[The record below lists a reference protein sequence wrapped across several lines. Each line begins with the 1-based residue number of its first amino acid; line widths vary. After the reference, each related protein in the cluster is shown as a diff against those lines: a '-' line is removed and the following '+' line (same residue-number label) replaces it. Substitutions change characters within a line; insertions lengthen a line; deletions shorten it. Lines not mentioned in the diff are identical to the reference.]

1 MAKQKKQ
8 IKEDLKIRFLLNPA
22 GRFLLS
28 YNVGDEVVMNYN
40 QATELVEAAFAE
52 IVTNNV

>member
-8 IKEDLKIRFLLNPA
+8 IKEDLKIRFILNPA